1 MIMFEI
7 GQILTKENYTAAT
20 VWCNR
25 NHAQIVRVGGK
36 YVIAACRPVP
46 EPTTA
51 EKVQALELT
60 TGLTRAVRELV
71 LADGSGVSDYVRTK
85 AQEIENLANPLRSGA
100 DVSPDTEDSAPA
112 AAAEEAQ

>member
-51 EKVQALELT
+51 EKVQALENL
-60 TGLTRAVRELV
+60 TGLTRAIREIIL
-71 LADGSGVSDYVRTK
+71 SGDVAVSSYVIDK
-85 AQEIENLANPLRSGA
+85 ATEIEKLANPLRGVTGA
-100 DVSPDTEDSAPA
+100 KGGNDNAPA
-112 AAAEEAQ
+112 EEMP